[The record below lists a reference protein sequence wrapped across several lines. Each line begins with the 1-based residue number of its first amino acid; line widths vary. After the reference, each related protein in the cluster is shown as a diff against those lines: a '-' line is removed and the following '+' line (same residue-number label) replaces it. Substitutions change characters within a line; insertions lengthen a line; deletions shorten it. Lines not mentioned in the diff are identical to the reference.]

1 MAPSKYTVL
10 SDLELVNE
18 YKKTSDNTS
27 VGVLFE
33 RYTHLVFGVCMKYLK
48 DEEESHDA
56 VMQIFEKLLADL
68 KKHEIAQ
75 FKGWLH
81 SVARNHCLMY
91 LRSRQS
97 THKKEVEMHKD
108 IKGVMENEHELHL
121 NNSNQKEEQL
131 TKLED
136 GIKQLTE
143 EQKIC
148 IELFYLQNK
157 CYQEV
162 ADTTGFSLNQVKSFI
177 QNGKRNLKLFL
188 TTATNG

>member
-48 DEEESHDA
+48 DEEESRDA

-68 KKHEIAQ
+68 KRHEIAQ

-81 SVARNHCLMY
+81 SVAKNYCLMH

-97 THKKEVEMHKD
+97 TLKKEVEMQKD
-108 IKGVMENEHELHL
+108 VKGVMENDYEQHL
-121 NNSNQKEEQL
+121 NTNNVKEEQL

-136 GIKQLTE
+136 GIKQLNE

-162 ADTTGFSLNQVKSFI
+162 TDITGYSLNQVKSFI
-177 QNGKRNLKLFL
+177 QNGKRNLKIFL
-188 TTATNG
+188 TATTNG

>member
-18 YKKTSDNTS
+18 YKKTSDNTP

-48 DEEESHDA
+48 DEEESNDA

-68 KKHEIAQ
+68 KKHEITQ

-91 LRSRQS
+91 LRSKQS
-97 THKKEVEMHKD
+97 SLKKESEMRKD
-108 IKGVMENEHELHL
+108 LQGDMENGSELHPT
-121 NNSNQKEEQL
+121 NNVKEEQL
-131 TKLED
+131 NKLES
-136 GIKQLTE
+136 GIKQLNE

-162 ADTTGFSLNQVKSFI
+162 ADITGYSLNQVKSFI
-177 QNGKRNLKLFL
+177 QNGKRNLKIFL
-188 TTATNG
+188 TATTNE

>member
-18 YKKTSDNTS
+18 YKKTSDNTLI
-27 VGVLFE
+27 GVLFE

-48 DEEESHDA
+48 DEEESRDA

-68 KKHEIAQ
+68 RKHEITQ

-81 SVARNHCLMY
+81 SVAKNHCLMY

-97 THKKEVEMHKD
+97 SFKKELEMQKD
-108 IKGVMENEHELHL
+108 FKVGMESGYELHL
-121 NNSNQKEEQL
+121 NNTNPKEEQL
-131 TKLED
+131 TKLEE
-136 GIKQLTE
+136 GIKQLNE
-143 EQKIC
+143 EQKLC

-162 ADTTGFSLNQVKSFI
+162 ADITGFTLNQVKSYI
-177 QNGKRNLKLFL
+177 QNGKRNLKIFL
-188 TTATNG
+188 TETT